1 MTLRGTASGVDGRST
16 TEGGEDGGGAA
27 CVTGGC
33 GGEEGAGRAAGVA
46 CGGGGDGT
54 SRSTGAGVGGA
65 GVGGVDVRGDAA
77 AATPIVVAAVGA
89 GEDAQ
94 MESSLARI
102 SATEGDEA
110 TDSNT
115 VVDVD

>member
-1 MTLRGTASGVDGRST
+1 
-16 TEGGEDGGGAA
+16 
-27 CVTGGC
+27 
-33 GGEEGAGRAAGVA
+33 
-46 CGGGGDGT
+46 
-54 SRSTGAGVGGA
+54 
-65 GVGGVDVRGDAA
+65 VGGVDVRGDAA
-77 AATPIVVAAVGA
+77 AATPVVVAAVGA

-110 TDSNT
+110 ADSNT

>member
-1 MTLRGTASGVDGRST
+1 V
-16 TEGGEDGGGAA
+16 
-27 CVTGGC
+27 
-33 GGEEGAGRAAGVA
+33 
-46 CGGGGDGT
+46 GD
-54 SRSTGAGVGGA
+54 AGVGI
-65 GVGGVDVRGDAA
+65 DAA
-77 AATPIVVAAVGA
+77 AATFVDVAAMGA

-110 TDSNT
+110 ADSNT